1 MAGDKNKH
9 PVWALPLFLR
19 ASIITFLQN
28 YDNNTLVVTLNE
40 MACFVPSTR
49 ILLVKAVYMELGS
62 SYLLAKK
69 IQPLGTSTTHMAR
82 EEDPSTRNILES
94 GSSQRHMFSVF
105 GLHAESCTRIFL
117 AETQE
122 YPSTRNI
129 LAPCK
134 LLSRGR
140 FQYQGQ
146 TTQKWRWFVQWVI
159 FNL

>member
-1 MAGDKNKH
+1 MGLHAEISVRVVPKYGRFEKELIMAGDKNKH

-28 YDNNTLVVTLNE
+28 YDSNALVVTLNE

-94 GSSQRHMFSVF
+94 GSS
-105 GLHAESCTRIFL
+105 
-117 AETQE
+117 
-122 YPSTRNI
+122 
-129 LAPCK
+129 
-134 LLSRGR
+134 
-140 FQYQGQ
+140 
-146 TTQKWRWFVQWVI
+146 
-159 FNL
+159 

>member
-1 MAGDKNKH
+1 MGLHAEISVRVVPKYGRFEKELKMAGGKNKH

-28 YDNNTLVVTLNE
+28 YDCNTLVVTLNE

-94 GSSQRHMFSVF
+94 GSS
-105 GLHAESCTRIFL
+105 
-117 AETQE
+117 
-122 YPSTRNI
+122 
-129 LAPCK
+129 
-134 LLSRGR
+134 
-140 FQYQGQ
+140 
-146 TTQKWRWFVQWVI
+146 
-159 FNL
+159 